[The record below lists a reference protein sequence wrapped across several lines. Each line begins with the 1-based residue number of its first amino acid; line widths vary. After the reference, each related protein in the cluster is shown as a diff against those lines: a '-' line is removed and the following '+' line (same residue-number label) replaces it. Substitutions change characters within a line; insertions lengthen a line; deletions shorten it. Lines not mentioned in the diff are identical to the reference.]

1 MNQERYTPAARAALQ
16 SMLSAIHEAEALY
29 PDLNEFGGFCRAAD
43 HAVGRVPA
51 TRGEAKALLLS
62 TPQAEA
68 LEEIQALCL
77 NMLRL
82 AQQVNV
88 LGVAFRFMLPTLVL
102 PEVGQVLSEI
112 DGLVFN
118 SKWVS
123 RRLGVTEVVPDTS
136 LVRS

>member
-1 MNQERYTPAARAALQ
+1 MNKERYTPAARAALQ
-16 SMLSAIHEAEALY
+16 NMLSAIHEAEALY
-29 PDLNEFGGFCRAAD
+29 PDLDDFGGFGRA
-43 HAVGRVPA
+43 VVPVPQ

-62 TPQAEA
+62 QPQAEA

-123 RRLGVTEVVPDTS
+123 RRLGVTEVVPNTS

>member
-1 MNQERYTPAARAALQ
+1 MNKERYTPAARAALQ
-16 SMLSAIHEAEALY
+16 NMLSAIHDAEARY
-29 PDLNEFGGFCRAAD
+29 PDLDDFGGYGRA
-43 HAVGRVPA
+43 VVQVPA
-51 TRGEAKALLLS
+51 TRREAKALLLS
-62 TPQAEA
+62 QPQAEA

-77 NMLRL
+77 NMVRL

-88 LGVAFRFMLPTLVL
+88 LGVAFRFMLPTLIL

-136 LVRS
+136 LLRG

>member
-1 MNQERYTPAARAALQ
+1 MKEDRYTPIAKAALQ
-16 SMLSAIHEAEALY
+16 NMLSAIHEAEALY
-29 PDLNEFGGFCRAAD
+29 PDLDDFGGCGRA
-43 HAVGRVPA
+43 VVQVPA

-62 TPQAEA
+62 QPQAEA
-68 LEEIQALCL
+68 LEEIQALCW

-88 LGVAFRFMLPTLVL
+88 LGVAFRFMLPTLIL

>member
-1 MNQERYTPAARAALQ
+1 MKEDRYTPIAKAALQ
-16 SMLSAIHEAEALY
+16 NMLSAIHEAEARY
-29 PDLNEFGGFCRAAD
+29 PDLNEFGGFCRA
-43 HAVGRVPA
+43 VVPVPQ

-62 TPQAEA
+62 PPQAEA
-68 LEEIQALCL
+68 LEEIQALCW

-88 LGVAFRFMLPTLVL
+88 LGVAFRFMLPALVL

-136 LVRS
+136 LLRG

>member
-1 MNQERYTPAARAALQ
+1 MKEDRYTPIAKAALQ
-16 SMLSAIHEAEALY
+16 NMLSAIHEAEARY
-29 PDLNEFGGFCRAAD
+29 PDLDDFGGYGRA
-43 HAVGRVPA
+43 VVQVPA
-51 TRGEAKALLLS
+51 TRREAKALLLS
-62 TPQAEA
+62 QPQAEA

-77 NMLRL
+77 NMVRL

-88 LGVAFRFMLPTLVL
+88 LGVAFRFMLPTLIL

-118 SKWVS
+118 SRWVS

-136 LVRS
+136 LLRG

>member
-1 MNQERYTPAARAALQ
+1 MKEDRYTPIAKAALQ
-16 SMLSAIHEAEALY
+16 NMLSAIHEAEARY
-29 PDLNEFGGFCRAAD
+29 PDLDDFGGYGRA
-43 HAVGRVPA
+43 VVPVPQ

-62 TPQAEA
+62 PPQAEA

-77 NMLRL
+77 NIVRL

-123 RRLGVTEVVPDTS
+123 RRLGVTEVVPNTS